1 MNKIWIF
8 LAPKNINDTTMA
20 LVLRETEFVLK
31 IIFHIGFLLH
41 LTGKIQVKSP
51 NGIFEYFRHNL
62 YNVNHL
68 QNLAGP

>member
-1 MNKIWIF
+1 MDLSGPKKHKSYNNGPCAQRDRIRPENNISYWIF
-8 LAPKNINDTTMA
+8 AASN
-20 LVLRETEFVLK
+20 R
-31 IIFHIGFLLH
+31 
-41 LTGKIQVKSP
+41 KIQVKSP